1 MVCWSDEAKMVFS
14 ACAAFLAL
22 IAFFLSPLA
31 AAATSG
37 RIERGVISD
46 MAVVGDDQNA
56 GFSGE
61 SIGMGLILH
70 LLRFAPF
77 RGTVCFLVCMSRGCS
92 WPVSRVMR
100 SGAS

>member
-1 MVCWSDEAKMVFS
+1 MEFP
-14 ACAAFLAL
+14 ACAAVLAL
-22 IAFFLSPLA
+22 IASFLSPLA
-31 AAATSG
+31 AAVTSG

-70 LLRFAPF
+70 LRFTPF
-77 RGTVCFLVCMSRGCS
+77 RGTVCVLVCMFRADPH
-92 WPVSRVMR
+92 WPLVRVIR

>member
-1 MVCWSDEAKMVFS
+1 MEFS

-22 IAFFLSPLA
+22 IASFLSPLA

-61 SIGMGLILH
+61 SMGMGLIFHQTISSVSRRLE
-70 LLRFAPF
+70 APF
-77 RGTVCFLVCMSRGCS
+77 AF
-92 WPVSRVMR
+92 
-100 SGAS
+100 

>member
-1 MVCWSDEAKMVFS
+1 MEFS
-14 ACAAFLAL
+14 SGATFLAL
-22 IAFFLSPLA
+22 IASFLSPLA

-61 SIGMGLILH
+61 SMMGVGLILH
-70 LLRFAPF
+70 LLRPTPF
-77 RGTVCFLVCMSRGCS
+77 RGRSLFSRNVSWLLLVARSSSRDSPTSLVIAIGL
-92 WPVSRVMR
+92 
-100 SGAS
+100 